1 MISIA
6 FTLYWWNMTFQRLL
20 MLSAGESSDGSGR
33 VPSRKLTRRQ
43 LYLSLHHHKLSTP
56 PSWRHFLDFMILH
69 ILLTW
74 IAKQKKTKKNKKQ
87 KQKKYKKQKKTKT
100 KKNKKNKN
108 KKLLKCLVCIL
119 LFIEYIKKLSNVF
132 DFLVLLNSVFIIR
145 LVENNN
151 SLLNK
156 ASVSSDP
163 A

>member
-56 PSWRHFLDFMILH
+56 LPDGIFWTLWYCIYCWLG
-69 ILLTW
+69 LQNKK
-74 IAKQKKTKKNKKQ
+74 KQKKQKTKTKKIQ
-87 KQKKYKKQKKTKT
+87 KTKKTKT